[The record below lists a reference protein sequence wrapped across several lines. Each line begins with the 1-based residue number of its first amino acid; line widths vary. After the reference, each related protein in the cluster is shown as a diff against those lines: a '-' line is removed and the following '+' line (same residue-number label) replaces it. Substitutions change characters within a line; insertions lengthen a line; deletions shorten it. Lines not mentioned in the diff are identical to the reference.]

1 MTLERLKTFSKREQL
16 LFLMSEFERARVW
29 QAKNESGFK
38 GALERGFKL
47 LDLMFGDPKWREELL
62 MLLTLR
68 SEMAKFYIGERTDSV
83 GALSAML

>member
-29 QAKNESGFK
+29 QGKGDSEFR
-38 GALERGFKL
+38 GALERGFGL

-62 MLLTLR
+62 TLLTLR
-68 SEMAKFYIGERTDSV
+68 SEIAKFYIGERIDSI
-83 GALSAML
+83 GILSSVL